1 MKSGNEGCGGNAVLS
16 ADAYEG
22 ERERSAA
29 GEPVGGVARDAEKL
43 SGGDHVGGGAECLQ
57 VLDVRSG
64 IAGRFRAGGCAGAA
78 TIGQDDSQS

>member
-1 MKSGNEGCGGNAVLS
+1 MKSGDQGRRGDAVLS

-22 ERERSAA
+22 QRERSAA
-29 GEPVGGVARDAEKL
+29 GEPVGGVARDAEQL
-43 SGGDHVGGGAECLQ
+43 AGGDHVGGGAECLQ
-57 VLDVRSG
+57 ILDVRSG